1 MKRILLAIAIVA
13 SLTGC
18 SDYALGISKSTSA
31 AGPVQQVE
39 VTEASVAQSAVSTL
53 AAHCPSLDEYASDP
67 ANWLAWEGVSGPG
80 PYTLSLK
87 GEGSSATF
95 KVAPG
100 SPEASLTVHPEFAQV
115 TNYVLGV
122 WNCTGITMAD
132 EGTATVP
139 EQAPQQS
146 ANTFA
151 LPNFVGA
158 VESQV
163 RDWAFQ
169 NGIQARF
176 YFDYGIEDT
185 YVPCTSGAIGPVIR
199 QSPPAGSTVTND
211 ASTQI
216 TISVDCR
223 RSSWVQ

>member
-1 MKRILLAIAIVA
+1 MKKVLLALAIVA
-13 SLTGC
+13 GLTGC
-18 SDYALGISKSTSA
+18 SDYNLGMSQSTSA
-31 AGPVQQVE
+31 VDPGQPVE
-39 VTEASVAQSAVSTL
+39 VTEASVAQSAVAAL
-53 AAHCPSLDEYASDP
+53 AANCPSLDAYASDP
-67 ANWLAWEGVSGPG
+67 ANWLAWEGVAGPG
-80 PYTLSLK
+80 PYTLSLN
-87 GEGSSATF
+87 GEGSTATF
-95 KVAPG
+95 KVSLGNPQAT
-100 SPEASLTVHPEFAQV
+100 LTVHPEFAQV

-122 WNCTGITMAD
+122 WNCTGIAWAD
-132 EGTATVP
+132 EGTAEVP
-139 EQAPQQS
+139 QQAPEQS
-146 ANTFA
+146 ANTFV

-169 NGIQARF
+169 SRVQARF

-199 QSPPAGSTVTND
+199 QSPSAGSSVTND

>member
-1 MKRILLAIAIVA
+1 MKKILLAIALVV

-18 SDYALGISKSTSA
+18 SDYALGISKSTSEA
-31 AGPVQQVE
+31 VPGQPVE
-39 VTEASVAQSAVSTL
+39 VTEASVAQSAV
-53 AAHCPSLDEYASDP
+53 AALSANCPSLDAYASDP
-67 ANWLAWEGVSGPG
+67 ANWLAWEGVTGPG

-95 KVAPG
+95 KVSPG
-100 SPEASLTVHPEFAQV
+100 SPQASLTVHPEFAQV
-115 TNYVLGV
+115 TNYVLGM
-122 WNCTGITMAD
+122 WNCTGIAWAD
-132 EGTATVP
+132 EGSASVP
-139 EQAPQQS
+139 EEAPEQS
-146 ANTFA
+146 ANNFV
-151 LPNFVGA
+151 LPNFVGT

-185 YVPCTSGAIGPVIR
+185 YVPCTSGAIGPVTR
-199 QSPPAGSTVTND
+199 QSPNAGSTVTND

-216 TISVDCR
+216 TIYVDCR
-223 RSSWVQ
+223 RESWVQ

>member
-1 MKRILLAIAIVA
+1 MKKILLAIAVVV

-18 SDYALGISKSTSA
+18 SDYALGISKSTSEA
-31 AGPVQQVE
+31 VPGQPVE
-39 VTEASVAQSAVSTL
+39 VTEASVAQSAV
-53 AAHCPSLDEYASDP
+53 AALSANCPSLDAFASDP

-95 KVAPG
+95 KVSPG
-100 SPEASLTVHPEFAQV
+100 IPQASLTVHPEFAQV
-115 TNYVLGV
+115 TNYVLGM
-122 WNCTGITMAD
+122 WNCTGIAWAD
-132 EGTATVP
+132 EGSASVP
-139 EQAPQQS
+139 EQAPEQS
-146 ANTFA
+146 ANNFV
-151 LPNFVGA
+151 LPNFVGT

-185 YVPCTSGAIGPVIR
+185 YVPCTSGAIGPVTR
-199 QSPPAGSTVTND
+199 QSPNAGSTVTND

-216 TISVDCR
+216 TIYVDCR
-223 RSSWVQ
+223 RESWVQ

>member
-1 MKRILLAIAIVA
+1 MKKILLAIAVVV

-18 SDYALGISKSTSA
+18 SDYALGISKSTSEA
-31 AGPVQQVE
+31 VPVQPVE
-39 VTEASVAQSAVSTL
+39 VTEASVAQSAV
-53 AAHCPSLDEYASDP
+53 AALSANCPSLDAYASDP

-95 KVAPG
+95 KVSPG
-100 SPEASLTVHPEFAQV
+100 SPQASLTVHPEFAQV
-115 TNYVLGV
+115 TNYVLGM
-122 WNCTGITMAD
+122 WNCTGIAWAD
-132 EGTATVP
+132 EGSASVP
-139 EQAPQQS
+139 EQAPEQS
-146 ANTFA
+146 ANNFV
-151 LPNFVGA
+151 LPNFVGT

-185 YVPCTSGAIGPVIR
+185 YVPCTSGAIGPVTR
-199 QSPPAGSTVTND
+199 QSPNPGSTVSND
-211 ASTQI
+211 AGTQI
-216 TISVDCR
+216 TIFVDCR
-223 RSSWVQ
+223 RESWVQ

>member
-1 MKRILLAIAIVA
+1 MKTILLAIAVVV

-18 SDYALGISKSTSA
+18 SDYALGISKSTSEA
-31 AGPVQQVE
+31 VPGQPVE
-39 VTEASVAQSAVSTL
+39 VTEASVAQSAV
-53 AAHCPSLDEYASDP
+53 AALSANCPSLDAYASDP

-95 KVAPG
+95 KVSPG
-100 SPEASLTVHPEFAQV
+100 SPQASLTVHPEFAQV
-115 TNYVLGV
+115 TNYVLGM
-122 WNCTGITMAD
+122 WNCTGIAWAD
-132 EGTATVP
+132 EGSASVP
-139 EQAPQQS
+139 EQAPEQS
-146 ANTFA
+146 ANNFV
-151 LPNFVGA
+151 LPNFVGT

-169 NGIQARF
+169 NGIQARL

-185 YVPCTSGAIGPVIR
+185 YVPCTSGAIGPVTR
-199 QSPPAGSTVTND
+199 QSPNAGSTVTND

-216 TISVDCR
+216 TIYVDCR
-223 RSSWVQ
+223 RESWVQ

>member
-1 MKRILLAIAIVA
+1 MKTILLAIAVVV

-18 SDYALGISKSTSA
+18 SDYALGISKSTSEA
-31 AGPVQQVE
+31 VPVQPVE
-39 VTEASVAQSAVSTL
+39 VTEASVAQSAV
-53 AAHCPSLDEYASDP
+53 AALSANCPSLDAYASDP

-95 KVAPG
+95 KVSPG
-100 SPEASLTVHPEFAQV
+100 SPQASLTVHPEFAQV
-115 TNYVLGV
+115 TNYVLGM
-122 WNCTGITMAD
+122 WNCTGIAWAD
-132 EGTATVP
+132 EGSASVP
-139 EQAPQQS
+139 EQAPEQS
-146 ANTFA
+146 ANNFV
-151 LPNFVGA
+151 LPNFVGT

-185 YVPCTSGAIGPVIR
+185 YVPCTSGAIGPVTR
-199 QSPPAGSTVTND
+199 QSPNAGSTVTND

-216 TISVDCR
+216 TIYVDCR
-223 RSSWVQ
+223 RESWVQ